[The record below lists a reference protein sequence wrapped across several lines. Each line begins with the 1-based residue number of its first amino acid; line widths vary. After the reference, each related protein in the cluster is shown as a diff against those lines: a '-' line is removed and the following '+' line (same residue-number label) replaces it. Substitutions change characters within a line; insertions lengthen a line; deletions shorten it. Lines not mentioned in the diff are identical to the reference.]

1 MDRSAVLVHVAALGI
16 FCVLT
21 DICVH
26 SNRMYKIETQ
36 TCQEEE
42 GGSFQTNVPFG
53 SVTTILPWLSAP
65 VALVWWFYCCH
76 QGSLIAGADLWKAWV
91 ILDVSMFISVCNLQ
105 RSSNDSFPR
114 PPTQHIQV
122 ISGLCCLHQSFHLK
136 KKKNECHHV
145 CWNNTIIILHLLCM
159 AIYI

>member
-1 MDRSAVLVHVAALGI
+1 MDRSALLVHVVALGI

-76 QGSLIAGADLWKAWV
+76 QGSLISRCWFVKSLGHTV
-91 ILDVSMFISVCNLQ
+91 RQHVYQSVCNLQ
-105 RSSNDSFPR
+105 CISNDSFPR

-145 CWNNTIIILHLLCM
+145 CWKHLLCM